1 MLPQKLVQLG
11 GVGWLY
17 KSPGDGDGGG
27 DYNNNSIPNYVWLQY
42 WATFLA
48 AMRMTT
54 TLMCPFTC
62 FVALSRF
69 AQLAVLE
76 WLCSDAYPNCNVAL
90 FWTITLMTTM
100 MLILAL
106 LFPDWLLTL
115 ALVLALAFYI
125 DYDHVGV
132 NHVAFCWLWCSLVL
146 KQVIFCLCGC
156 CYRRWLMFQNI
167 FRQVENPLIFLVVRE
182 NKQYYDSFQQKP
194 PGMCNQGHMDAPHPH
209 LSCERAFKVNEHAIS
224 YLQKQPFPA

>member
-1 MLPQKLVQLG
+1 MVAGTTTTIQFQIMCGCNIGPLFWQQWGWRQHWCVHSLVLWLSLDLLNLLCWSDSAVMLIHLQRCIVL
-11 GVGWLY
+11 
-17 KSPGDGDGGG
+17 
-27 DYNNNSIPNYVWLQY
+27 NNNI
-42 WATFLA
+42 
-48 AMRMTT
+48 
-54 TLMCPFTC
+54 
-62 FVALSRF
+62 
-69 AQLAVLE
+69 
-76 WLCSDAYPNCNVAL
+76 DD
-90 FWTITLMTTM
+90 IM

-156 CYRRWLMFQNI
+156 CYRQWLLLQNI

-182 NKQYYDSFQQKP
+182 NKQYYDSFQQKT
-194 PGMCNQGHMDAPHPH
+194 PGMCNQGRMDAPHPH